1 MRFLGEGAK
10 IGGYVFVFVLLYV
23 CQQGNSRSCRRIKL
37 FFMDGMYSNKP
48 FDFRADANHF
58 PELGNY

>member
-1 MRFLGEGAK
+1 MFLFL
-10 IGGYVFVFVLLYV
+10 YFCMFVSKVTLEVVDELNF
-23 CQQGNSRSCRRIKL
+23 